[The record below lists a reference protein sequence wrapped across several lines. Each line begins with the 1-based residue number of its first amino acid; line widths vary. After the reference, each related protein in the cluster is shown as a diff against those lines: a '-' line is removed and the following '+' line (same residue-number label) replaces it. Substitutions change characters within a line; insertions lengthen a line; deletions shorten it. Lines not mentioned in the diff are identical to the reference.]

1 MAAFFGVY
9 AGVYAGSYAMGV
21 QITARK
27 SDCQPNLVGK
37 DQQTHAFGMLA
48 VAVFLVSNSASLEGK
63 AKY

>member
-1 MAAFFGVY
+1 
-9 AGVYAGSYAMGV
+9 MGV

-37 DQQTHAFGMLA
+37 DQQTHAFGVLA